1 MTSDLWR
8 VGALA
13 TAGLLLSFGSSE
25 AKPETESLPDK
36 KTGSVIFFHIDGA
49 GLAQWQMA
57 RMLIAGPDG
66 EINWD
71 RLPHVAIYRG
81 HQEDTLTTSSN
92 AAATAHSYGVKVPYE
107 AYGTDG
113 HSDRRPVA
121 ANGQRRSIMEE
132 AKARGLATGLVN
144 TGGVTEP
151 GTACF
156 VASVQKR
163 DEDGAEIAA
172 QVAGSGTDV
181 ILLGGEEWFLPEGT
195 QGRHGTGKRKDGRN
209 LVEEAKAAGYKLVFT
224 REELAA
230 LPDGA
235 GKVLGIF
242 SDDDTFNDEPE
253 EDLAA
258 KGLPPYDPAAPTV
271 AEMTAAA
278 LRFLGGRQF
287 LLVVE
292 EEGTDNFGNCNNA
305 VGLVEALRRGDEGL
319 GTALGY
325 IDKHPDTL
333 LVTFGDSEAGNPDVL
348 GLRGSKGEARMLAE
362 SRDYNGA
369 PLDGAVRGS
378 DGSIEKPFTSRPDR
392 AGKTHDFVVAWGT
405 KLDSCGGIL
414 VRASGLNAEKV
425 AGSFDNT
432 ALYPLI
438 YETLF
443 AEKP

>member
-1 MTSDLWR
+1 MTSDVWR

-57 RMLIAGPDG
+57 RMLMAGPDG

-71 RLPHVAIYRG
+71 RLPHVAVYRG

-172 QVAGSGTDV
+172 QVAGSGTDA

-209 LVEEAKAAGYKLVFT
+209 LVDEAKAAGYKLVFT

-392 AGKTHDFVVAWGT
+392 AGKPHDFVVAWGT

-425 AGSFDNT
+425 TGSFDNT